1 MPCHATCSPEQHCVT
16 SSTVAAKGRKSFS
29 LILFEKVLALTY
41 KSNSHGLKLACL
53 MFSLFE
59 YLVTQQWLVREG
71 GRGGGFVSSSK
82 ASPHINPML
91 KVKASPSL
99 SFSAYFS
106 LNSTTCNVT
115 KQTNQINQCRGS
127 NVSFNFLFTYL
138 FTYLFI
144 FIFQHGSS
152 RHVPKC
158 IGV

>member
-1 MPCHATCSPEQHCVT
+1 MPCHATCPPEQHCVA
-16 SSTVAAKGRKSFS
+16 SSTVAANGRKSFS
-29 LILFEKVLALTY
+29 VILFEKVLALTW
-41 KSNSHGLKLACL
+41 KSNNHGHKLACL

-59 YLVTQQWLVREG
+59 YLVTQPWLVREG
-71 GRGGGFVSSSK
+71 GRGGGFVSSSE
-82 ASPHINPML
+82 ASPHINSRL
-91 KVKASPSL
+91 QVRASPSL

-127 NVSFNFLFTYL
+127 NVSFNFI
-138 FTYLFI
+138 FI
-144 FIFQHGSS
+144 CFYYYYYYFIFQHGSS